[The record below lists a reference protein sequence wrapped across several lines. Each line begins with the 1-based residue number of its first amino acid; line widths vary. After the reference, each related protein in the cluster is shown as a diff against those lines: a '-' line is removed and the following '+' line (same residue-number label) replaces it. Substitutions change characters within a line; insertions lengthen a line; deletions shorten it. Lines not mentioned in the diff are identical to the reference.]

1 MFFPISQGKKLVGA
15 TSDENRVIT
24 IKICEL
30 WQQRTAPSKNCTDVH
45 RVIDKEN
52 RVPEN
57 GLAKPWITS
66 LEQGL
71 PRNIRGTLY
80 NGGNV
85 LMLLFYTEFMKFTL
99 PVFLT
104 FNQAKEEDLS
114 VSKGARSFPVYYWF
128 KFVVHKETKKTIKY
142 EEYRKLPATEQ
153 ENYKVIPQMKY
164 YNVFNIDQT
173 DFAGKYPERYERMKK
188 GEQPEDYSDRMIY
201 EALDELVYLQNWYCP
216 IKVQYSDS
224 AYYSPS
230 SDHIVCPQREQ
241 FPQGAEFYGTL
252 LHEMAH
258 STGSP
263 QRLNRTFGCFFGDAL
278 YAREELV
285 AELTA
290 ALCGAF
296 FGYATAPQENNA
308 AYLKH
313 WLTKLREEPAFLV
326 EILGDV
332 NKAAKMIADKVTEPV
347 NEPAAA

>member
-1 MFFPISQGKKLVGA
+1 VSYGNNEQHHRKIAPMFTELLIKKIECLK
-15 TSDENRVIT
+15 TD
-24 IKICEL
+24 
-30 WQQRTAPSKNCTDVH
+30 WQ
-45 RVIDKEN
+45 
-52 RVPEN
+52 
-57 GLAKPWITS
+57 KPWITS

-188 GEQPEDYSDRMIY
+188 GEQPEDYSDGMIY

>member
-1 MFFPISQGKKLVGA
+1 MATTNSTIEKIAPMFTDLLIKKIECLK
-15 TSDENRVIT
+15 TD
-24 IKICEL
+24 
-30 WQQRTAPSKNCTDVH
+30 WQ
-45 RVIDKEN
+45 
-52 RVPEN
+52 
-57 GLAKPWITS
+57 KPWIAS

-114 VSKGARSFPVYYWF
+114 ISKGARSFPVYYWF

-188 GEQPEDYSDRMIY
+188 GEQPEDYSDGMIY
-201 EALDELVYLQNWYCP
+201 EALDELVCLQNWYCP

-241 FPQGAEFYGTL
+241 FPQGAEYYGTL

-263 QRLNRTFGCFFGDAL
+263 QRLNRTFGSFFGDAL

-290 ALCGAF
+290 ALRLRSRTAGEQRRLSETLAHQAKGRTRLFGGDIGGREQGGEDDCRQGNRTDERTRSSLNGTTKEQEYQPTGGAIR
-296 FGYATAPQENNA
+296 P
-308 AYLKH
+308 LKH
-313 WLTKLREEPAFLV
+313 IKS
-326 EILGDV
+326 
-332 NKAAKMIADKVTEPV
+332 
-347 NEPAAA
+347 

>member
-1 MFFPISQGKKLVGA
+1 MATTNSTIEKIAPMFTDLLIKKIECLK
-15 TSDENRVIT
+15 TD
-24 IKICEL
+24 
-30 WQQRTAPSKNCTDVH
+30 WQ
-45 RVIDKEN
+45 
-52 RVPEN
+52 
-57 GLAKPWITS
+57 KPWIAS

-114 VSKGARSFPVYYWF
+114 VCKGARSFPVYYWF

-173 DFAGKYPERYERMKK
+173 DFAEKQPERY
-188 GEQPEDYSDRMIY
+188 EQPEDYSDGMIY

-230 SDHIVCPQREQ
+230 SDHIICPQREQ
-241 FPQGAEFYGTL
+241 FPQGAEYYGTL

-263 QRLNRTFGCFFGDAL
+263 QRLNRTFGSFFGDAL

-296 FGYATAPQENNA
+296 FGYAAVPQENNA
-308 AYLKH
+308 AYLKQ

-332 NKAAKMIADKVTEPV
+332 NKAAKMIADKVTEPI

>member
-1 MFFPISQGKKLVGA
+1 MATTNSTIEKIAPMFTELLIKKIECLK
-15 TSDENRVIT
+15 TD
-24 IKICEL
+24 
-30 WQQRTAPSKNCTDVH
+30 WQ
-45 RVIDKEN
+45 
-52 RVPEN
+52 
-57 GLAKPWITS
+57 KPWITS

-188 GEQPEDYSDRMIY
+188 GEQPEDYSD
-201 EALDELVYLQNWYCP
+201 
-216 IKVQYSDS
+216 S

-278 YAREELV
+278 YAREELD

>member
-1 MFFPISQGKKLVGA
+1 
-15 TSDENRVIT
+15 
-24 IKICEL
+24 
-30 WQQRTAPSKNCTDVH
+30 
-45 RVIDKEN
+45 
-52 RVPEN
+52 
-57 GLAKPWITS
+57 
-66 LEQGL
+66 
-71 PRNIRGTLY
+71 
-80 NGGNV
+80 
-85 LMLLFYTEFMKFTL
+85 MLLFYTEFMKFTL

-114 VSKGARSFPVYYWF
+114 VCKGARSFPVYYWF

-142 EEYRKLPATEQ
+142 EEYRKLSATEQ

-173 DFAGKYPERYERMKK
+173 DFAEKQPERYERMKK
-188 GEQPEDYSDRMIY
+188 GEQPEDYSDGMIY

-230 SDHIVCPQREQ
+230 SDHIICPQREQ
-241 FPQGAEFYGTL
+241 FPQGAEYYGTL

-263 QRLNRTFGCFFGDAL
+263 QRLNRTFGSFFGDAL

-290 ALCGAF
+290 ALCVLRLRSRTAGEQRRLSETLAHQAKGRTRLFGGDIGGREQGGEDDCRQGNRTGKRTRSSLSGTTKEQEYKPTGGAVR
-296 FGYATAPQENNA
+296 P
-308 AYLKH
+308 
-313 WLTKLREEPAFLV
+313 TKDIRR
-326 EILGDV
+326 
-332 NKAAKMIADKVTEPV
+332 
-347 NEPAAA
+347 

>member
-1 MFFPISQGKKLVGA
+1 MATTNSTIEKIAPMFTELLIKKIECLK
-15 TSDENRVIT
+15 TD
-24 IKICEL
+24 
-30 WQQRTAPSKNCTDVH
+30 WQ
-45 RVIDKEN
+45 
-52 RVPEN
+52 
-57 GLAKPWITS
+57 KPWITS

-313 WLTKLREEPAFLV
+313 WLTKLRGGTRLFG
-326 EILGDV
+326 GDIGGREQGGEDDCRQG
-332 NKAAKMIADKVTEPV
+332 NRTGKRTRSSLSGTTKEQEYKPTGGAIRPT
-347 NEPAAA
+347 

>member
-1 MFFPISQGKKLVGA
+1 MATTNSTIEKIAPMFTDLLIKKIECLK
-15 TSDENRVIT
+15 TD
-24 IKICEL
+24 
-30 WQQRTAPSKNCTDVH
+30 WQ
-45 RVIDKEN
+45 
-52 RVPEN
+52 
-57 GLAKPWITS
+57 KPWIAS

-114 VSKGARSFPVYYWF
+114 VCKGARSFPVYYWF

-142 EEYRKLPATEQ
+142 EEYRKLTATEQ

-173 DFAGKYPERYERMKK
+173 DFAEKQPERYERMKK
-188 GEQPEDYSDRMIY
+188 GEQPEDYSDGMIY

-230 SDHIVCPQREQ
+230 SDHIICPQREQ
-241 FPQGAEFYGTL
+241 FPQGAEYYGTL

-263 QRLNRTFGCFFGDAL
+263 QRLNRTFGSFFGDAL

-313 WLTKLREEPAFLV
+313 WLTKLKEEPAFLV
-326 EILGDV
+326 EILGEDDCRQGNRTDERTRSSLSGTTK
-332 NKAAKMIADKVTEPV
+332 NKSINQRAEQSAPLKT
-347 NEPAAA
+347 

>member
-1 MFFPISQGKKLVGA
+1 MATTNSTIEKIAPMFTDLLIKKIECLK
-15 TSDENRVIT
+15 TD
-24 IKICEL
+24 
-30 WQQRTAPSKNCTDVH
+30 WQ
-45 RVIDKEN
+45 
-52 RVPEN
+52 
-57 GLAKPWITS
+57 KPWIAS

-85 LMLLFYTEFMKFTL
+85 FMKFTL

-114 VSKGARSFPVYYWF
+114 VCKGARSFPVYYWF

-173 DFAGKYPERYERMKK
+173 DFAEKQPERYERMKK
-188 GEQPEDYSDRMIY
+188 GEQPEDCSDGMIY

-230 SDHIVCPQREQ
+230 SDHIICPQREQ
-241 FPQGAEFYGTL
+241 FPQGAEYYGTL

-263 QRLNRTFGCFFGDAL
+263 QRLNRTFGSFFGDAL

-296 FGYATAPQENNA
+296 FGYAAAPQENNA

-313 WLTKLREEPAFLV
+313 WLTKLKEEPAFLV

-332 NKAAKMIADKVTEPV
+332 NKAAKMIADKVTEPM

>member
-1 MFFPISQGKKLVGA
+1 
-15 TSDENRVIT
+15 
-24 IKICEL
+24 
-30 WQQRTAPSKNCTDVH
+30 
-45 RVIDKEN
+45 
-52 RVPEN
+52 
-57 GLAKPWITS
+57 
-66 LEQGL
+66 
-71 PRNIRGTLY
+71 
-80 NGGNV
+80 
-85 LMLLFYTEFMKFTL
+85 
-99 PVFLT
+99 
-104 FNQAKEEDLS
+104 
-114 VSKGARSFPVYYWF
+114 
-128 KFVVHKETKKTIKY
+128 
-142 EEYRKLPATEQ
+142 
-153 ENYKVIPQMKY
+153 
-164 YNVFNIDQT
+164 
-173 DFAGKYPERYERMKK
+173 MKK
-188 GEQPEDYSDRMIY
+188 GEQPEDYSDGMIY

-332 NKAAKMIADKVTEPV
+332 NKAAKMIADKVTEPM

>member
-1 MFFPISQGKKLVGA
+1 MATTNNTIEKIAPMFTDLLIKKIECLK
-15 TSDENRVIT
+15 TD
-24 IKICEL
+24 
-30 WQQRTAPSKNCTDVH
+30 WQ
-45 RVIDKEN
+45 
-52 RVPEN
+52 
-57 GLAKPWITS
+57 KPWIAS

-114 VSKGARSFPVYYWF
+114 VCKGARSFPVYYWF

-142 EEYRKLPATEQ
+142 EEYRKLSATEQ
-153 ENYKVIPQMKY
+153 ESYKVIPQMKY

-173 DFAGKYPERYERMKK
+173 DFAEKQPERYERMKK
-188 GEQPEDYSDRMIY
+188 GEQPEDYSDGMIY

-230 SDHIVCPQREQ
+230 SDHIICPQREQ
-241 FPQGAEFYGTL
+241 FPQGAEYYGTL

-263 QRLNRTFGCFFGDAL
+263 QRLNRTFGSFFGDAL

-296 FGYATAPQENNA
+296 FGYAAAPQENNA

-313 WLTKLREEPAFLV
+313 WLTKLKEEPAFLV
-326 EILGDV
+326 EILGGREQGGEDDCRQGNRTDERTRSSLSGTTK
-332 NKAAKMIADKVTEPV
+332 NKSINQRAEQSAPLKT
-347 NEPAAA
+347 

>member
-1 MFFPISQGKKLVGA
+1 MATTNSTIEKIAPMFTELLIKKIECLK
-15 TSDENRVIT
+15 TD
-24 IKICEL
+24 
-30 WQQRTAPSKNCTDVH
+30 WQ
-45 RVIDKEN
+45 
-52 RVPEN
+52 
-57 GLAKPWITS
+57 KPWITS

-216 IKVQYSDS
+216 IKVQYSDTVS
-224 AYYSPS
+224 YT
-230 SDHIVCPQREQ
+230 HL
-241 FPQGAEFYGTL
+241 TL
-252 LHEMAH
+252 P
-258 STGSP
+258 T
-263 QRLNRTFGCFFGDAL
+263 
-278 YAREELV
+278 
-285 AELTA
+285 
-290 ALCGAF
+290 
-296 FGYATAPQENNA
+296 
-308 AYLKH
+308 
-313 WLTKLREEPAFLV
+313 
-326 EILGDV
+326 
-332 NKAAKMIADKVTEPV
+332 TERV
-347 NEPAAA
+347 

>member
-1 MFFPISQGKKLVGA
+1 MP
-15 TSDENRVIT
+15 
-24 IKICEL
+24 
-30 WQQRTAPSKNCTDVH
+30 
-45 RVIDKEN
+45 VIDK
-52 RVPEN
+52 VD
-57 GLAKPWITS
+57 I
-66 LEQGL
+66 
-71 PRNIRGTLY
+71 
-80 NGGNV
+80 NGGYTYQGV
-85 LMLLFYTEFMKFTL
+85 SHIVFDLGDEWYTEFLKFTL

>member
-1 MFFPISQGKKLVGA
+1 MVGA

-30 WQQRTAPSKNCTDVH
+30 WQQRKIAPMFTELLIKKIECLKTDWQ
-45 RVIDKEN
+45 
-52 RVPEN
+52 
-57 GLAKPWITS
+57 KPWITS

-71 PRNIRGTLY
+71 PHNIRGTLY

-188 GEQPEDYSDRMIY
+188 GEQPEDYSDGMIY

-296 FGYATAPQENNA
+296 FGYAAAPQENNA

-332 NKAAKMIADKVTEPV
+332 NKAAKMIADKVTEPM

>member
-1 MFFPISQGKKLVGA
+1 MATTNSTIEKIAPMFTDLLIKKIECLK
-15 TSDENRVIT
+15 TD
-24 IKICEL
+24 
-30 WQQRTAPSKNCTDVH
+30 WQ
-45 RVIDKEN
+45 
-52 RVPEN
+52 
-57 GLAKPWITS
+57 KPWIAS

-114 VSKGARSFPVYYWF
+114 VCKGARSFPVYYWF

-188 GEQPEDYSDRMIY
+188 GEQPEDYSDGMIY
-201 EALDELVYLQNWYCP
+201 EALDEFVYLQNWYCP

-263 QRLNRTFGCFFGDAL
+263 QRLNRTFGSFFGDAL

-296 FGYATAPQENNA
+296 FGYAAAPQENNA

-313 WLTKLREEPAFLV
+313 WLTKLKEEPAFLV

-347 NEPAAA
+347 NEPAAAYAGQQRNKSINQRAEQSAPLKDIRR

>member
-1 MFFPISQGKKLVGA
+1 MATTNSTIEKIAPMFTDLLIKKIECLK
-15 TSDENRVIT
+15 TD
-24 IKICEL
+24 
-30 WQQRTAPSKNCTDVH
+30 WQ
-45 RVIDKEN
+45 
-52 RVPEN
+52 
-57 GLAKPWITS
+57 KPWIAS

-114 VSKGARSFPVYYWF
+114 VCKGARSFPVYYWF

-173 DFAGKYPERYERMKK
+173 DFAEKQPERYERMKK
-188 GEQPEDYSDRMIY
+188 GEQPEDYSDG
-201 EALDELVYLQNWYCP
+201 LVYLQNWYCP

-230 SDHIVCPQREQ
+230 SDHIICPQREQ
-241 FPQGAEFYGTL
+241 FPQGAEYYGTL

-263 QRLNRTFGCFFGDAL
+263 QRLNRTFGSFFGDAL

-296 FGYATAPQENNA
+296 FGYAAAPQENNA

-313 WLTKLREEPAFLV
+313 WLTKLKEEPAFLV

-332 NKAAKMIADKVTEPV
+332 NKAAKMIADKVTEPI

>member
-1 MFFPISQGKKLVGA
+1 MATTNSTIEKIASMFTDLLIKKIECLK
-15 TSDENRVIT
+15 TD
-24 IKICEL
+24 
-30 WQQRTAPSKNCTDVH
+30 WQ
-45 RVIDKEN
+45 
-52 RVPEN
+52 
-57 GLAKPWITS
+57 KPWIAS

-114 VSKGARSFPVYYWF
+114 VCKGARSFPVYYWF

-142 EEYRKLPATEQ
+142 EEYRKLTAAEQ

-188 GEQPEDYSDRMIY
+188 GEQPEDYSDGMIY
-201 EALDELVYLQNWYCP
+201 EALDELVCLQNWYCP

-241 FPQGAEFYGTL
+241 FPQGAEYYGTL

-263 QRLNRTFGCFFGDAL
+263 QRLNRTFGSFFGDAL

-296 FGYATAPQENNA
+296 FGYAAAPQENNA

-313 WLTKLREEPAFLV
+313 WLTKLKEEPAFLV

-332 NKAAKMIADKVTEPV
+332 NKAAKMIADKVTEPM

>member
-1 MFFPISQGKKLVGA
+1 MATTNSTIEKIAPMFTDLLIKKIECLK
-15 TSDENRVIT
+15 TD
-24 IKICEL
+24 
-30 WQQRTAPSKNCTDVH
+30 WQ
-45 RVIDKEN
+45 
-52 RVPEN
+52 
-57 GLAKPWITS
+57 KPWIAS

-114 VSKGARSFPVYYWF
+114 VCKGARSFPVYYWF

-188 GEQPEDYSDRMIY
+188 GEQPEDCSDGMIY

-230 SDHIVCPQREQ
+230 SDHIICPQREQ
-241 FPQGAEFYGTL
+241 FPQGAEYYGTL

-263 QRLNRTFGCFFGDAL
+263 QRLNRTFGSLFGDAL
-278 YAREELV
+278 YAR
-285 AELTA
+285 
-290 ALCGAF
+290 
-296 FGYATAPQENNA
+296 
-308 AYLKH
+308 
-313 WLTKLREEPAFLV
+313 
-326 EILGDV
+326 
-332 NKAAKMIADKVTEPV
+332 
-347 NEPAAA
+347 